1 MKPETLYNLLVL
13 ATIFCALCAIVAI
26 FYSNV
31 PASLGFAIASVAL
44 NYVAQDNKPDKPAE
58 K

>member
-31 PASLGFAIASVAL
+31 PACVGFAIASIAV
-44 NYVAQDNKPDKPAE
+44 NYVAQDNKPEKPAE

>member
-1 MKPETLYNLLVL
+1 MKPETLYNLLVI
-13 ATIFCALCAIVAI
+13 ATIFCALCAVVAV

-31 PASLGFAIASVAL
+31 PACVGFAVASIAV
-44 NYVAQDNKPDKPAE
+44 NYVAQDNKPEKPAE

>member
-1 MKPETLYNLLVL
+1 MKPETLYNLLVI
-13 ATIFCALCAIVAI
+13 ATIFSALCAIVAI

-31 PASLGFAIASVAL
+31 PACVGFAIASIAV
-44 NYVAQDNKPDKPAE
+44 NYVAQDNKPEKPAD

>member
-1 MKPETLYNLLVL
+1 MKPETLYNLLVI
-13 ATIFCALCAIVAI
+13 ATIFCALCAIVAV

-31 PASLGFAIASVAL
+31 PACVGFAVASIAV
-44 NYVAQDNKPDKPAE
+44 NYVAQDNKPEKPAD

>member
-1 MKPETLYNLLVL
+1 MKPETLYNLLVI
-13 ATIFCALCAIVAI
+13 ATIFCALCAIVAV

-31 PASLGFAIASVAL
+31 PACVGFAIASVAV
-44 NYVAQDNKPDKPAE
+44 NYVAQDNKPEKPE

>member
-1 MKPETLYNLLVL
+1 MKPETLYNLLVI
-13 ATIFCALCAIVAI
+13 ATIFCALCAIVAV

-31 PASLGFAIASVAL
+31 LACVGFAVASIAL

>member
-1 MKPETLYNLLVL
+1 MKPETIYNLLVI
-13 ATIFCALCAIVAI
+13 ATIFCALCAIVAV

-31 PASLGFAIASVAL
+31 PACVGFAVASIGL
-44 NYVAQDNKPDKPAE
+44 NYIAQDNKPDKPAE

>member
-1 MKPETLYNLLVL
+1 MKPETLYNLLVI
-13 ATIFCALCAIVAI
+13 ATIFCALCAIVAV

-31 PASLGFAIASVAL
+31 PACVGFAIASIAV
-44 NYVAQDNKPDKPAE
+44 NYVAQDNKPEKPAD

>member
-1 MKPETLYNLLVL
+1 MKPETLYNLLVI

-31 PASLGFAIASVAL
+31 PACVGFAIASIAV
-44 NYVAQDNKPDKPAE
+44 NYVAQDNKPEKPAD

>member
-1 MKPETLYNLLVL
+1 MKPETLYNLLLL
-13 ATIFCALCAIVAI
+13 ATIALALCAVVGVLMD
-26 FYSNV
+26 NV
-31 PASLGFAIASVAL
+31 PACVGFAVASIAV